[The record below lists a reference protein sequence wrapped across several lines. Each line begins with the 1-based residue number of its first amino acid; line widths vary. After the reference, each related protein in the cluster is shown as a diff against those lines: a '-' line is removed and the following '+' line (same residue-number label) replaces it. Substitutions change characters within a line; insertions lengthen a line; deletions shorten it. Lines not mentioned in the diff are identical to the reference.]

1 MRPIP
6 NPVWKCALCLAVGF
20 AGTNIVSLGD
30 KRIWGDAAAQPP
42 LSVECEATDSDHS
55 VVTFNVMRGAG
66 TKRYWA

>member
-1 MRPIP
+1 MLSTDIR
-6 NPVWKCALCLAVGF
+6 VVF

-42 LSVECEATDSDHS
+42 LSIECEATDSDHS

>member
-1 MRPIP
+1 MLRCGGRLLSRLSAC
-6 NPVWKCALCLAVGF
+6 VLRDT
-20 AGTNIVSLGD
+20 GTNVVSLGD